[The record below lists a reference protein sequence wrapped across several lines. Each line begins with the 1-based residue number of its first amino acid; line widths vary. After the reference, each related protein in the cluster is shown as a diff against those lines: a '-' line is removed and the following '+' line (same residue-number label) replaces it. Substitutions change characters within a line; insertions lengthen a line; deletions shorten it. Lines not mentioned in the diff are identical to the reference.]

1 MASNSLGA
9 SRLSGRA
16 SPEYKATQGM
26 FEKLVDHCK
35 ICLLV
40 LFNKLFTIS
49 LLTKPECGELKAML
63 DRQSEYQT
71 SSRFVD
77 RMLWKI
83 ESDSSYFNKF
93 VSVLKASELTD
104 VAEDLKSACR
114 DYSATVQSSVSQS
127 MPISIPTVSS
137 AAGNYTES
145 DGSLS
150 FSQHT
155 TSDYFVA
162 LAGPEQ
168 MDQDLVDSAIQY
180 QDSNGIHQAE
190 SDRSSEL
197 GSGQGMSTF
206 MGVYRQQSYQKN
218 VYPALNAVPRHNY
231 GQLDLGARVN
241 AHTSYHHRTRHSFG
255 VSTVGNPPP
264 AGPAENISAPV
275 GHTPFY
281 GTPPSRNPSGSCTW
295 SKPSQHV
302 DRHPGNVTVG
312 SPPPAGPAE
321 NISAPVGHT
330 RFYDTPPSRN
340 PSGSRTWSKP
350 SQHVDRHPGNVT
362 VGSPPPVGPAENIS
376 APVGHTLFYGSPP
389 SRNPSGSRTW
399 RPFHV
404 QHVDRHPENGTQVYI
419 KPGSVATPGS
429 VYINGSH
436 GSRPPSVG
444 SPVPYPRHHSTP
456 RFTEHNSAPTDAVT
470 GHIPSYHSLPSE
482 RRVGEAYS
490 EEEIEYLKVSEAN
503 REDENRRLK
512 GLLKEYKRKMEHQ
525 SKTLRS
531 QELKIIGLTTDN
543 TMMASSQREMEMRL
557 MSYEEYSD
565 NLLKQLVK
573 AKEDSVLMYSKL
585 LKDHLLL
592 LKTKTSSSQAKR
604 SKSCSADLDLMVE
617 NPSNPSNLDSEAP
630 VRKHDSFK
638 DLLQRIQGL
647 TLHTNSDFL

>member
-9 SRLSGRA
+9 SRLSGSGRA

-104 VAEDLKSACR
+104 VAEDLESACR

-168 MDQDLVDSAIQY
+168 MDQDLVDSAIQH

-190 SDRSSEL
+190 SDRSSDL

-206 MGVYRQQSYQKN
+206 MGVYRQQSYPKN

-231 GQLDLGARVN
+231 GQLDLGARVT

-281 GTPPSRNPSGSCTW
+281 RPS
-295 SKPSQHV
+295 HI
-302 DRHPGNVTVG
+302 DR
-312 SPPPAGPAE
+312 
-321 NISAPVGHT
+321 
-330 RFYDTPPSRN
+330 R
-340 PSGSRTWSKP
+340 
-350 SQHVDRHPGNVT
+350 
-362 VGSPPPVGPAENIS
+362 
-376 APVGHTLFYGSPP
+376 
-389 SRNPSGSRTW
+389 
-399 RPFHV
+399 
-404 QHVDRHPENGTQVYI
+404 PENGAAVCI
-419 KPGSVATPGS
+419 EPRSVATSGS
-429 VYINGSH
+429 IYINGSH
-436 GSRPPSVG
+436 GSRPPSID

-490 EEEIEYLKVSEAN
+490 EEEIEFFIVSEAN
-503 REDENRRLK
+503 RDDENRRLK
-512 GLLKEYKRKMEHQ
+512 GLLKEYKKKMEHQ

-565 NLLKQLVK
+565 NLFKQLVK

-592 LKTKTSSSQAKR
+592 LKTTTSSSQAKR

-617 NPSNPSNLDSEAP
+617 NPSDPSNLDSEAP

-647 TLHTNSDFL
+647 NLHTNSDSL